1 MPTILGQRFGA
12 DFSGRPPH
20 MASIDAEIWRRW
32 RPSLAAGIEALYFD
46 VGLGLPRELPQ
57 VQRSEELLMWIRLNQ
72 KRADVLIEW
81 VDAVWLV
88 ELRHAASLNA
98 VGRILGYRMLW
109 DQDPVIPKS
118 MQLFIITDR
127 FDADVEE
134 LAVAQG
140 MVYRA
145 V

>member
-1 MPTILGQRFGA
+1 MPTILGQRFGP

-20 MASIDAEIWRRW
+20 MAPIDAEIWRRW

-81 VDAVWLV
+81 QREVWIV

-109 DQDPVIPKS
+109 NQDPVIAKP
-118 MQLFIITDR
+118 LVLAIVTDR
-127 FDADVEE
+127 FDSDVQE
-134 LAVAQG
+134 LAGIQG
-140 MVYRA
+140 VLYEA